1 MASDSL
7 MGWVRMRRR
16 SMAVTA
22 LFALLLQIV
31 LSFGHVHIP
40 HATGAGGPIAV
51 AAITPDTGGAGGS
64 RQPDGGHRHD
74 DGYCAICAV
83 MTLLSGAQAATA
95 PLLPPLHDPISVEIT
110 VADAAVGIASE
121 HVAFRSR
128 APPHS

>member
-1 MASDSL
+1 
-7 MGWVRMRRR
+7 
-16 SMAVTA
+16 MAVTA

-110 VADAAVGIASE
+110 VADAALGIASE